1 MSIGDSGLGQ
11 LLIRMAILPVF
22 CSNLCNNDDDD
33 DANNNDDDGDENLRA
48 AAKVVETTPV
58 AQAAWS
64 LLLSNAITWHET
76 PWSSWVC
83 F

>member
-1 MSIGDSGLGQ
+1 MSIDDSGLGQ
-11 LLIRMAILPVF
+11 VLIMMIILPAF
-22 CSNLCNNDDDD
+22 YSNLYNNDDDD
-33 DANNNDDDGDENLRA
+33 DGDCNLRA

>member
-1 MSIGDSGLGQ
+1 MMI
-11 LLIRMAILPVF
+11 ILPAF
-22 CSNLCNNDDDD
+22 YSNDHTVTYNNNDDDD
-33 DANNNDDDGDENLRA
+33 DDGDCNLRA

>member
-1 MSIGDSGLGQ
+1 MMI
-11 LLIRMAILPVF
+11 ILPAF
-22 CSNLCNNDDDD
+22 YSNDHTVTYNTDDDD
-33 DANNNDDDGDENLRA
+33 DGDCNLRA

-64 LLLSNAITWHET
+64 LLLSNAITWQET